1 MKKENN
7 MELEENIL
15 PNREWPEKESAL
27 KSPWIRGLIAM
38 MTVIVTVNIV
48 MITVAF
54 KSSPGLVVDDYYEKG
69 KNYNKSIEKMAA
81 QKALAWDVHL
91 SVPERLEVGQ
101 ITSYGLTISDS
112 SRAALSA
119 DKVEIYAFRPSD
131 VAADF
136 SVQMIPQ
143 GAGRYAVDLMFP
155 LPGVWDLIVNIIKGD
170 DQFEVTERIFVS
182 KKSGL

>member
-1 MKKENN
+1 MDIQ
-7 MELEENIL
+7 ENIL
-15 PNREWPEKESAL
+15 PNREWPEKDSAL

-38 MTVIVTVNIV
+38 MAVIVTVNII

-69 KNYNKSIEKMAA
+69 KNYNKSLEKMAA
-81 QKALAWDVHL
+81 QKALDWEVHL
-91 SVPERLEVGQ
+91 SAPEKIELGEKTR
-101 ITSYGLTISDS
+101 YGLTVVDR
-112 SRAALSA
+112 SRSPLLA

-143 GAGRYAVDLMFP
+143 GAGQYAVDLMFP
-155 LPGVWDLIVNIIKGD
+155 LPGVWDLVVSIVKGD

-182 KKSGL
+182 KKAGL